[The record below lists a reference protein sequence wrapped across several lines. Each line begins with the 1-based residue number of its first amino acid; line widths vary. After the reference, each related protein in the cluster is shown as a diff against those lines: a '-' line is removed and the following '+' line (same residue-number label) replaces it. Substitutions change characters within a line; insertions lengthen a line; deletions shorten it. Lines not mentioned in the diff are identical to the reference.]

1 MKRALTFYRTFG
13 KVASCSIQEDLM
25 PLKKIDEDTLIE
37 SLMDAF
43 RLHGYD
49 GASLSVISEA
59 TGLKRASLYHR
70 FPGGKEEM
78 AEAVLSHVD
87 NWFGSHV
94 LAPLN
99 GTGDPAER
107 IEEMA
112 RRLNEFFKG
121 GKKSCL
127 LDALSIG
134 NEDDPFRK
142 HIESSFGAWL
152 GAMVSVA
159 RDSGFSPAMAKE
171 RAEEALV
178 GIQGALVLARGTGNR
193 KPFARVLQGL
203 PQLLTVGDKQ
213 SKPKSKRSKS

>member
-1 MKRALTFYRTFG
+1 
-13 KVASCSIQEDLM
+13 M

-37 SLMDAF
+37 KLMDVF
-43 RLHGYD
+43 RLHGYE
-49 GASLSVISEA
+49 GASLSLIAEA

-87 NWFGSHV
+87 NWFVSHV
-94 LAPLN
+94 LAPLTGS
-99 GTGDPAER
+99 GTPAAR
-107 IEEMA
+107 IQEMA
-112 RRLNEFFKG
+112 KRLNEFYGG

-127 LDALSIG
+127 LDSLTLGHA
-134 NEDDPFRK
+134 DDPIRR
-142 HIESSFGAWL
+142 HIEKSIAAWL
-152 GAMVSVA
+152 EAMASVA
-159 RDSGFSPAMAKE
+159 RESGLSPAMAKE

-203 PQLLTVGDKQ
+203 PQLLTVGEKV
-213 SKPKSKRSKS
+213 SKPKTKRR